1 MRRAAGIAA
10 IKAAVLL
17 KHSKSSSSGMLSA
30 TMPAPIMNLVKQH
43 FNNPVTVKVTKLDGN
58 VVTAYYDSYTAN
70 WNVLYSKETIPV
82 DHIISWSY
90 ISE

>member
-1 MRRAAGIAA
+1 MESY
-10 IKAAVLL
+10 K
-17 KHSKSSSSGMLSA
+17 
-30 TMPAPIMNLVKQH
+30 NLPKESESFQGYSVIVQ
-43 FNNPVTVKVTKLDGN
+43 VTKLDGN
-58 VVTAYYDSYTAN
+58 VVTAYYDSYTEN

>member
-1 MRRAAGIAA
+1 MEYIY
-10 IKAAVLL
+10 
-17 KHSKSSSSGMLSA
+17 S
-30 TMPAPIMNLVKQH
+30 NLPKESESFQGYSVIVQ
-43 FNNPVTVKVTKLDGN
+43 VTKLDGN

-70 WNVLYSKETIPV
+70 WNVLYPKETIPV

>member
-1 MRRAAGIAA
+1 MESY
-10 IKAAVLL
+10 K
-17 KHSKSSSSGMLSA
+17 
-30 TMPAPIMNLVKQH
+30 NLPKESESFEGYSVA
-43 FNNPVTVKVTKLDGN
+43 VKVTKLDGN
-58 VVTAYYDSYTAN
+58 VVTAYCDSYTAN

>member
-1 MRRAAGIAA
+1 MELY
-10 IKAAVLL
+10 K
-17 KHSKSSSSGMLSA
+17 
-30 TMPAPIMNLVKQH
+30 NLPKESESFQGYSVIVQ
-43 FNNPVTVKVTKLDGN
+43 VTKLDGN
-58 VVTAYYDSYTAN
+58 VVTAYYDSYTEN

>member
-1 MRRAAGIAA
+1 MESY
-10 IKAAVLL
+10 K
-17 KHSKSSSSGMLSA
+17 
-30 TMPAPIMNLVKQH
+30 NLPKESESFEGYSVIVQ
-43 FNNPVTVKVTKLDGN
+43 VTKLDGN
-58 VVTAYYDSYTAN
+58 VVTAYYDSYTEN